1 MTWACI
7 PICGFHGV
15 SKAPPSHTFHGWHL
29 RLQREN
35 IYVKASKVE
44 VMTKKGKVLRK
55 TSTMKFATPL
65 SYGKIYFKDGRVETT
80 WFS

>member
-1 MTWACI
+1 MTWICI
-7 PICGFHGV
+7 TICGVKGE
-15 SKAPPSHTFHGWHL
+15 SKAPPSRTFHDWHL

-35 IYVKASKVE
+35 IYVKSSKVE
-44 VMTKKGKVLRK
+44 VMTKKGNVLRK
-55 TSTMKFATPL
+55 TSTMKFAKPL